1 MNKKKWLRQKWMFND
16 MRKKT
21 KRTLV
26 SAPDNKEV
34 ANFHFLK
41 TVFVL
46 SFSDMHGWEK
56 SFKSI
61 IGIS

>member
-1 MNKKKWLRQKWMFND
+1 MFND

-21 KRTLV
+21 KRTRV

-34 ANFHFLK
+34 ANLHFLK

-46 SFSDMHGWEK
+46 SFSDMHG
-56 SFKSI
+56 
-61 IGIS
+61 